1 MKISKIVLVSILLLA
16 ILTLG
21 AVSASDDGGNLT
33 VAQNLSMSQSVDSDV
48 IAGDNNPDGE
58 VGASDEQIYGK
69 ESSGISNE
77 VTGDFLFGEY
87 ISIKTVLPEE
97 ARGNVTYTFIT
108 DFETTSVVRD
118 VSKFDYK
125 VSWVTVSHHGVPGN
139 PIKISSLSNTE
150 SYMISRFG
158 NLNISVDYSGDDN
171 YYGESESFAY
181 FLNNTD
187 YNICLETDN
196 WLSWKR
202 YYEPISIITPHVFK
216 GTLTVTING
225 KPYDVEYIEN
235 EDESNYVIDATL
247 FDVGE
252 NNYTI
257 SYGGDD
263 VFGKFDSGPKIATVS
278 SEYDVY
284 ILSVNYGQP
293 VYVDVPSNFNGTLT
307 VTINGRPYYIGPD
320 EYGNYI
326 INESFFSYGIN
337 NFTIYYG
344 GDDVFAE
351 FNSGLETRNVVS
363 SFKTSGTITWG
374 DNFTVSLLLP
384 DDATGN
390 VLVYLEGEWNDDLDD
405 YAKIIYAN
413 ETVNGPVNLSLSN
426 LPLGYDSCLYM
437 DYIGNYPTI
446 TDYDYVDVCPKI
458 NIPNIAF
465 AGDNIVVTVEGG
477 SSLESCDLSIE
488 YYDFDIDEYV
498 TLFSDTKYAKD
509 GNYTFIVPGLSKGYY
524 RVYLEYDIGD
534 DTYDE
539 DEYID
544 VYNRSKLDFD
554 IWCSDVVVLGGNSW
568 LYVDYPYYAIGSISA
583 YIDGKLIETK
593 NNVENDYLN
602 YMSFKL
608 NSLNLTTGNHTF
620 EARFTSDIFENAT
633 YSKNFEV
640 ADINVEIP
648 KEINLNVEYNI
659 KTDSIIFDFCENMTG
674 TVTVY
679 LDDFEF
685 ERFNITSYTC
695 FFPLKDIPV
704 KDYDV
709 KVVYSGDE
717 NYPQFT
723 KTGKVHMYYNI
734 DIVDYYVSYGDENS
748 FIKLNN
754 PYNLCGGNLSV
765 TIDGKVYY
773 NRQVEDDGLILI
785 NVKDLDYG
793 KHDVVAKY
801 SGDVLY
807 PAMEFNKTI
816 YVTSIIKIPSQW
828 GEDNEI
834 SLTLPDDAEGNL
846 SVNMFWVDESYIG
859 GTLVFTPHN
868 VDMEIPLVKGK
879 ASLALSDLAFGE
891 YYIRC
896 SYSGNDYNVYESS
909 NIFSMNAYVS
919 RDYSGTIGG
928 SNTISI
934 ESPISKGELV
944 VSVEYYDEYSRSYS
958 EIFTKNIPLVNNKAS
973 YTFKNEMLGEYRI
986 VTEYIVDG
994 EEMYNNSDNIY
1005 VTPDYSLKEYG
1016 IYEPV
1021 KNLTVTMPKDTA
1033 GYVNAIV
1040 LCSPAFDDS
1049 RVEVGVFN
1057 ASFENGVAIVNLP
1070 KFSTGHYYI
1079 YMDVNTSNYGSHN
1092 SNWDV
1097 IVGFGDEI
1105 GLQDADLKVE
1115 VSDINAAQD
1124 ALISIKIN
1132 PEATGSVL
1140 IVVGDKNTTSAISN
1154 GKACASISNLAVG
1167 DYSVIAKYYG
1177 DNHVDDDIAFAKFSV
1192 FKSPAEIIINAAD
1205 SEVEG
1210 SNLQVDISIA
1220 GATGTVY
1227 VNGKKLTLSNGIAS
1241 TTFENISVGDL
1252 KVDVIYSG
1260 DERYLNGNAS
1270 KTVNVYAKK
1279 DPNLTATVSDINFGQ
1294 VAKILISIDRDVTG
1308 AVTVDG
1314 KRVTVSNGVAS
1325 YDISGLSAGDYSL
1338 GVKFEGDKY
1347 FKAAEKT
1354 VSFKVIEGGIPSNG
1368 TDNPSGNNTDSNST
1382 SGNDGG
1388 NSDVAKLDCG
1398 LTASVS
1404 DINVG
1409 DVAKVVISIDRR
1421 VSGAVTVDGEVVDV
1435 VDGVG
1440 SYDISGLSVGNYRL
1454 SVKFAG
1460 DSFFNAAEKTVS
1472 FKVIEVE
1479 TPANNTNASTGS
1491 DDNNS
1496 TSGNTSD
1503 SNTGENATK
1512 PTPEIVIPPLDKPS
1526 SDGSVTISLPSDATG
1541 DVTLSINGKNYSYS
1555 VQNGVANVVIPNLG
1569 DGNYPYTITYSG
1581 DSKYSSFTNTGSLKV
1596 DKNIVQPDNSTG
1608 DNTTVIDNS
1617 KITASNSKVTY
1628 ANGKY
1633 YTIKVYGADGN
1644 LADGVKVVITVK
1656 GKTFKTLTTKEGVAK
1671 FKVTQKPGTYKLNIT
1686 ALNKSITK
1694 TLTVKHLVTLKSVT
1708 VKKSA
1713 KKLVLQ
1719 ATLGKVKGKYLKG
1732 KTVTFK
1738 FNGKKYKAKTNK
1750 KGVAKVTIKSSVL
1763 KKLKVGKKVTYQA
1776 TYLKD
1781 TVKKTVKVKK

>member
-181 FLNNTD
+181 FLNNSD

-196 WLSWKR
+196 WLSWER
-202 YYEPISIITPHVFK
+202 YYEPISIITPYVFK

-337 NFTIYYG
+337 DFTIYYG

-351 FNSGLETRNVVS
+351 FNSGLETRNVLS

-390 VLVYLEGEWNDDLDD
+390 VLVYQEIGWDYDLDD
-405 YAKIIYAN
+405 YVKIIYAN

-426 LPLGYDSCLYM
+426 LPLGHDLCLCM

-446 TDYDYVDVCPKI
+446 IDYDYIDVCPKI
-458 NIPNIAF
+458 NIPKTAF
-465 AGDNIVVTVEGG
+465 AGNNIVVTVEGG

-648 KEINLNVEYNI
+648 KEINLNVDYSM

-674 TVTVY
+674 TVTIY

-685 ERFNITSYTC
+685 EKFNISSYTC
-695 FFPLKDIPV
+695 FISLRDIPV

-709 KVVYSGDE
+709 RVVYSGDDK
-717 NYPQFT
+717 YSQFT
-723 KTGKVHMYYNI
+723 KSGKLHMYYDI
-734 DIVDYYVSYGDENS
+734 DVLDKFVSYCDEKS
-748 FIKLNN
+748 IIKLVT
-754 PYNLCGGNLSV
+754 PYGLRGGNFSV
-765 TIDGKVYY
+765 TIDGKLYY
-773 NRQVEDDGLILI
+773 NSPVVDDDII
-785 NVKDLDYG
+785 MVNVSDLDYG
-793 KHDVVAKY
+793 KHVMAARY
-801 SGDVLY
+801 SGDAIYPVL
-807 PAMEFNKTI
+807 EVNKTI
-816 YVTSIIKIPSQW
+816 DVTSHIKIPSQW
-828 GEDNEI
+828 GEDNEV
-834 SLTLPDDAEGNL
+834 SLTLPADAEGNL
-846 SVNMFWVDESYIG
+846 SVNIYWIDIG
-859 GTLVFTPHN
+859 YVGSTMLITPHN
-868 VDMEIPLVKGK
+868 VDLEIPLVDGK
-879 ASLALSDLAFGE
+879 ASLPLNDLELGT
-891 YYIRC
+891 YSITC
-896 SYSGNDYNVYESS
+896 SYSGKDYNVYPMS
-909 NIFSMNAYVS
+909 NEFSMNAYVES
-919 RDYSGTIGG
+919 DYNGTVGG

-934 ESPISKGELV
+934 ESPISNGELK
-944 VSVEYYDEYSRSYS
+944 VSVEQYDANSDSYS
-958 EIFTKNIPLVNNKAS
+958 EIFTKNISLVNNKAS
-973 YTFKNEMLGEYRI
+973 YTFKNGVMGEYRI
-986 VTEYIVDG
+986 VTDYIVDG
-994 EEMYNNSDNIY
+994 ETEYHNSEIFY
-1005 VTPDYSLKEYG
+1005 VTPDFSLNEDV

-1021 KNLTVTMPKDTA
+1021 KNLTVTMPKDA
-1033 GYVNAIV
+1033 SGHVNARV
-1040 LCSPAFDDS
+1040 LYSSTFDAT
-1049 RVEVGVFN
+1049 VEEVGVFN
-1057 ASFENGVAIVNLP
+1057 ASFEDGVAVVNLP
-1070 KFSTGHYYI
+1070 KLSTGNYYV
-1079 YMDVNTSNYGSHN
+1079 YMDVNTSNYGSYN
-1092 SNWDV
+1092 SNKQLV
-1097 IVGFGDEI
+1097 IGFSDES
-1105 GLQDADLKVE
+1105 GLKDADLKVD
-1115 VSDINAAQD
+1115 VSDINAVQD
-1124 ALISIKIN
+1124 ALISIEIDS
-1132 PEATGSVL
+1132 EATGSVL
-1140 IVVGDKNTTSAISN
+1140 IVVGDKNTTSTISN
-1154 GKACASISNLAVG
+1154 GKASASFSNLAVG
-1167 DYSVIAKYYG
+1167 EYSVIAKYYG
-1177 DNHVDDDIAFAKFSV
+1177 DNKVADDIAFAKLRVS
-1192 FKSPAEIIINAAD
+1192 KSPAEIIIDALD

-1220 GATGTVY
+1220 GATGTVS
-1227 VNGKKLTLSNGIAS
+1227 VNGKRLTLSNGKAS
-1241 TTFENISVGDL
+1241 TTIENIAVGDL
-1252 KVDVIYSG
+1252 KVDVLYSG
-1260 DERYLNGNAS
+1260 DDSYLSGNAS

-1279 DPNLTATVSDINFGQ
+1279 DSGLTASASDIKVGE
-1294 VAKILISIDRDVTG
+1294 VAKVIISIDKDVTG
-1308 AVTVDG
+1308 TVTVDG
-1314 KRVTVSNGVAS
+1314 KKVTVSNGAAS
-1325 YDISGLSAGDYSL
+1325 YDISGLKAGNYNVS
-1338 GVKFEGDKY
+1338 VKFEGDKY
-1347 FKAAEKT
+1347 FNVAEKI
-1354 VSFKVIEGGIPSNG
+1354 VSFKVVDGGTPSNG
-1368 TDNPSGNNTDSNST
+1368 TDNPSQNASDSNSS
-1382 SGNDGG
+1382 SGNEGG
-1388 NSDVAKLDCG
+1388 NSDVSKLDSG

-1409 DVAKVVISIDRR
+1409 GVAKVVISIDGR
-1421 VSGAVTVDGEVVDV
+1421 VSGAVTVDGNVVNV

-1440 SYDISGLSVGNYRL
+1440 SYDISGLSAGDYNIN
-1454 SVKFAG
+1454 VKFAG
-1460 DSFFNAAEKTVS
+1460 DAFFNAAEKSVS
-1472 FKVIEVE
+1472 FKVIEGE
-1479 TPANNTNASTGS
+1479 THTDNTSAPTGNNDTGS
-1491 DDNNS
+1491 NS
-1496 TSGNTSD
+1496 TSGN
-1503 SNTGENATK
+1503 GGNAAK

-1526 SDGSVTISLPSDATG
+1526 SDGSVTVTLPRDATG

-1581 DSKYSSFTNTGSLKV
+1581 DSKYSSFTNTGSLNV
-1596 DKNIVQPDNSTG
+1596 DKNIVRPDNSTD

-1656 GKTFKTLTTKEGVAK
+1656 GKTFKTLTTKDGIAK

-1732 KTVTFK
+1732 KTITFN
-1738 FNGKKYKAKTNK
+1738 FNGKKYKAKTDK
-1750 KGVAKVTIKSSVL
+1750 KGVAKVTIKSSAL
-1763 KKLKVGKKVTYQA
+1763 KNLKVGKKVTYQA

-1781 TVKKTVKVKK
+1781 TVKRTSKIKK